1 MPALFTRRLLLV
13 EDEQLTR
20 SLLES
25 FLASKGFEVRGAA
38 SANEASKI
46 ARDFDP
52 DAMVVDISLGD
63 GPSGLDLIHAMQN
76 AKSHIAFVVLS
87 NYSAPPTSI
96 KDLPR
101 VAYLQKKNV
110 ADPATLLEALESVLA
125 DRDPKN
131 LYPFANQSP
140 LAGLTSTQIEVL
152 SWIAAGLSNQE
163 IASRRSTTIQSVE
176 QLIRRIYDKLG
187 LKRDSSKSLRVQA
200 TSLYSSTVGSR
211 AVV

>member
-1 MPALFTRRLLLV
+1 MQSAFTRRLLLV

-25 FLASKGFEVRGAA
+25 FLASNGFEVRGAA

-63 GPSGLDLIHAMQN
+63 GPSGLDLIHAMKN
-76 AKSHIAFVVLS
+76 ANPHIAFVVLS

-96 KDLPR
+96 KNLPR
-101 VAYLQKKNV
+101 VAYLQKRSV
-110 ADPATLLEALESVLA
+110 ADPSTLLDALESVLA

-140 LAGLTSTQIEVL
+140 LANLTSAQIEAL
-152 SWIAAGLSNQE
+152 AWIADGLSNQE
-163 IASRRSTTIQSVE
+163 IANRRGTTIQAAE
-176 QLIRRIYDKLG
+176 QLIGRIYDKLE
-187 LKRDSSKSLRVQA
+187 LKRDSGKSLRVQA
-200 TSLYSSTVGSR
+200 TGLYSSTVGSR
-211 AVV
+211 VVI